1 MVCSFAVVLPLLC
14 FATNLLLLLTVLL
27 GASDPSLVRRVFGK
41 KSVVPGGR
49 PKKRPAVATTLQ
61 PVPEGA
67 ISAASASSPSSLQST
82 KNTGGTGESPLRCAR
97 RTLAIKFRCSFSN
110 HGTIVSVEYNDH
122 DHTASCQ
129 RPPLRRRVPMIPL
142 VTNDDIEEL
151 EASLSDLDDESL
163 NVIGLMTPSQL
174 LQVEPQVTRQL
185 DSEGSIGNGAVD
197 RDDGGSLSGPQSSG
211 PHRIENDDD
220 DDHNWAHFPSSCS
233 PESDV
238 STSEEHAMLES
249 LLSE

>member
-27 GASDPSLVRRVFGK
+27 GASDPSLVQRVVRK
-41 KSVVPGGR
+41 KSVVPGGL
-49 PKKRPAVATTLQ
+49 PKKRPALPTTLQ

-82 KNTGGTGESPLRCAR
+82 KYTGGTGESPLRCAR
-97 RTLAIKFRCSFSN
+97 RTLAIDLRCSISN
-110 HGTIVSVEYNDH
+110 NETIVSVVEDNDH
-122 DHTASCQ
+122 PTSCQ
-129 RPPLRRRVPMIPL
+129 RTPTRRRVPMTHL

-151 EASLSDLDDESL
+151 A
-163 NVIGLMTPSQL
+163 SQL
-174 LQVEPQVTRQL
+174 FQGEPQATRQL

-197 RDDGGSLSGPQSSG
+197 RDDGGSNSDLQSSG
-211 PHRIENDDD
+211 PHRIE
-220 DDHNWAHFPSSCS
+220 DDHNWAHYP
-233 PESDV
+233 
-238 STSEEHAMLES
+238 SEERAMLES